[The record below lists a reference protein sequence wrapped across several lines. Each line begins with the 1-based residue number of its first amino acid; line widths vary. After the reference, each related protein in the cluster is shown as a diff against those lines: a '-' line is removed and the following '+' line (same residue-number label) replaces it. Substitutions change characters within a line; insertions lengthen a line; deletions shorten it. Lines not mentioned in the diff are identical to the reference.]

1 MFKNAIQDVFIQSQA
16 NTRFPSYLTNITN
29 KISNDTFAQYSFEYI
44 FASRAN
50 LPNFTK
56 KDHHRIKTLILLYA
70 RLLHGKPEKKAREAE
85 RCEMDTDRCSR
96 SRSVATM
103 PWASP
108 RGCCRCRWPLARTVT
123 RQSGCFG
130 CCCCYRC
137 CYRFLRCQLVMQ
149 PTNQKTSYCQPP
161 NSFLPVASGRFSP
174 YRHSSIVALSRF
186 SKSFFSTNVFRL
198 NLLKENFFSP
208 LPWRWRV
215 FESTEFEEEDNFERD
230 FSFLLNR
237 TIGFKMMGVEKLIFY

>member
-1 MFKNAIQDVFIQSQA
+1 MPFKTYFYSQ
-16 NTRFPSYLTNITN
+16 TNISPYLAHIPKYIN
-29 KISNDTFAQYSFEYI
+29 NISNDTFAHMLVLYFRLQNQSSKI
-44 FASRAN
+44 HPR
-50 LPNFTK
+50 L
-56 KDHHRIKTLILLYA
+56 TLIECYPV
-70 RLLHGKPEKKAREAE
+70 RRVVERSNQRRKPERQRGVRAWKV
-85 RCEMDTDRCSR
+85 DTDRCWR

-108 RGCCRCRWPLARTVT
+108 RGCCRCRWPPARTVT

-174 YRHSSIVALSRF
+174 YRHSSIVALSRVLKISKNSLNQRIWTRRFLQDDSRPLGELF
-186 SKSFFSTNVFRL
+186 SNLDRRGRFR
-198 NLLKENFFSP
+198 N
-208 LPWRWRV
+208 R
-215 FESTEFEEEDNFERD
+215 ERERERLFVVD
-230 FSFLLNR
+230 DETMIKR
-237 TIGFKMMGVEKLIFY
+237 KV

>member
-1 MFKNAIQDVFIQSQA
+1 MENQ
-16 NTRFPSYLTNITN
+16 R
-29 KISNDTFAQYSFEYI
+29 
-44 FASRAN
+44 R
-50 LPNFTK
+50 
-56 KDHHRIKTLILLYA
+56 
-70 RLLHGKPEKKAREAE
+70 KPERQ
-85 RCEMDTDRCSR
+85 RGEMDTDRCSR

-186 SKSFFSTNVFRL
+186 SKSFFSCFDSIFWRKIFSRL
-198 NLLKENFFSP
+198 FHDDGGYSRVLNSKRKIISKEIFLFSWIER
-208 LPWRWRV
+208 LVSRWW
-215 FESTEFEEEDNFERD
+215 EWKSW
-230 FSFLLNR
+230 
-237 TIGFKMMGVEKLIFY
+237 LIFY

>member
-1 MFKNAIQDVFIQSQA
+1 
-16 NTRFPSYLTNITN
+16 
-29 KISNDTFAQYSFEYI
+29 
-44 FASRAN
+44 
-50 LPNFTK
+50 
-56 KDHHRIKTLILLYA
+56 
-70 RLLHGKPEKKAREAE
+70 
-85 RCEMDTDRCSR
+85 MDTDRCSR

-174 YRHSSIVALSRF
+174 YRHSSIVALSRL
-186 SKSFFSTNVFRL
+186 SKFRTVFSFF
-198 NLLKENFFSP
+198 FFFLRQTSVWTQFFERVSP
-208 LPWRWRV
+208 LMTMERAL
-215 FESTEFEEEDNFERD
+215 ESIEFEEEGNFERETFRLFND
-230 FSFLLNR
+230 SKHLEFAWLKDIRLFFFERKSYVVLFW
-237 TIGFKMMGVEKLIFY
+237 IWSIDFKMVGVEKLVNFWLVLALDPISFSYI

>member
-1 MFKNAIQDVFIQSQA
+1 MFKNAIQDVFIQLQA

-56 KDHHRIKTLILLYA
+56 KDRPRIKTLILLYA

-186 SKSFFSTNVFRL
+186 SKSFFRQTCFDSIFWRKIFSRL
-198 NLLKENFFSP
+198 FHDDGGYSRVLNSKIISKEIFLFSWIER
-208 LPWRWRV
+208 LVSRWW
-215 FESTEFEEEDNFERD
+215 EWKS
-230 FSFLLNR
+230 
-237 TIGFKMMGVEKLIFY
+237 

>member
-29 KISNDTFAQYSFEYI
+29 KISNGTFAQYSFEYI

-56 KDHHRIKTLILLYA
+56 KDRPRIKTLILLYA
-70 RLLHGKPEKKAREAE
+70 RLLHEKPEKKAREAE

-186 SKSFFSTNVFRL
+186 SKSFFFDKRVSTQSFEG
-198 NLLKENFFSP
+198 KFFLAPSMTMAGI
-208 LPWRWRV
+208 R
-215 FESTEFEEEDNFERD
+215 E
-230 FSFLLNR
+230 
-237 TIGFKMMGVEKLIFY
+237 Y

>member
-1 MFKNAIQDVFIQSQA
+1 MPFKTYFYSQ
-16 NTRFPSYLTNITN
+16 TNISPYLAHIPKYIN
-29 KISNDTFAQYSFEYI
+29 NISNDTFAHMLVLYFRLQNQSSKI
-44 FASRAN
+44 HPR
-50 LPNFTK
+50 L
-56 KDHHRIKTLILLYA
+56 TLIECYPV
-70 RLLHGKPEKKAREAE
+70 RRVVERSNQRRKPERQRGVRAWKV
-85 RCEMDTDRCSR
+85 DTDRCWR

-108 RGCCRCRWPLARTVT
+108 RGCCRCRWPPARTVT

-174 YRHSSIVALSRF
+174 YRHSSIVALSRSQNFQEF
-186 SKSFFSTNVFRL
+186 SQPENLNSTIFTRR
-198 NLLKENFFSP
+198 FTAT
-208 LPWRWRV
+208 WRV
-215 FESTEFEEEDNFERD
+215 IFEFGSKRKISKQRERERETFRRRWWD
-230 FSFLLNR
+230 DD
-237 TIGFKMMGVEKLIFY
+237 

>member
-1 MFKNAIQDVFIQSQA
+1 
-16 NTRFPSYLTNITN
+16 
-29 KISNDTFAQYSFEYI
+29 
-44 FASRAN
+44 
-50 LPNFTK
+50 
-56 KDHHRIKTLILLYA
+56 
-70 RLLHGKPEKKAREAE
+70 
-85 RCEMDTDRCSR
+85 MDTDRCSR

-174 YRHSSIVALSRF
+174 YRHRSIVALSRPSKFLRAVFFCSSSIF
-186 SKSFFSTNVFRL
+186 SKESQIFSIMT
-198 NLLKENFFSP
+198 KI
-208 LPWRWRV
+208 
-215 FESTEFEEEDNFERD
+215 EEEDNFERETFPKSLIRGRILD
-230 FSFLLNR
+230 YFFSKG
-237 TIGFKMMGVEKLIFY
+237 IV